1 MELLYLQFYRDLL
14 KIGIFNYMKRIDV
27 IKRFTDF
34 EENEKDKKKTPNS
47 FPNLF
52 GCYNSSKIIIINIL
66 I

>member
-34 EENEKDKKKTPNS
+34 EENEKDKKKLQIPFRTY
-47 FPNLF
+47 LDV
-52 GCYNSSKIIIINIL
+52 IIPL
-66 I
+66 K